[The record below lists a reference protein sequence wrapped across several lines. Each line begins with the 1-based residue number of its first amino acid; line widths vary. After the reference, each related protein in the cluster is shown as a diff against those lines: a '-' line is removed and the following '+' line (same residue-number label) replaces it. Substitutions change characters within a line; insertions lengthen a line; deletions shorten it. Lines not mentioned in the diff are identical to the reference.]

1 MNKNYWEKYYTSHS
15 GTEDCSGFA
24 KFIVEQ
30 YNELKGG
37 IIVDVGCGNGRDTF
51 HFLKSGIKAIGV
63 DQSLLAVEKNNAK
76 SLSFLSRNICNV
88 DYDNLTNESLGYNW
102 QWTEEEVN
110 FSIYMRFVLHAL
122 NYEEENQLFETFKKS
137 KNLKYLFIETRST
150 KDKIYGEGDE
160 VGKHEYITS
169 HYRRFIDPKDLKAK
183 LEHNFKILYF
193 EESCGLSR
201 TEEEDPCLIRV
212 IAKKIL

>member
-15 GTEDCSGFA
+15 ETEDCSGFA

-51 HFLKSGIKAIGV
+51 YFLKSGIKAIGV
-63 DQSLLAVEKNNAK
+63 DQSPLAVEKNNAK

-183 LEHNFKILYF
+183 LERNFKILYF

-201 TEEEDPCLIRV
+201 TEKEDPCLIRV
-212 IAKKIL
+212 IAKKIS